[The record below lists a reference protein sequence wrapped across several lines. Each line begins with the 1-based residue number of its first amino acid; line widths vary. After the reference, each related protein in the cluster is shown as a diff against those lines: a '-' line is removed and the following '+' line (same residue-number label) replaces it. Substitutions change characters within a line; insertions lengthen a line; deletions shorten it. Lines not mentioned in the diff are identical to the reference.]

1 MSNREKENKI
11 GERLFAYLTS
21 TFYYRFRK
29 KLDFPYGKLEI
40 EPIIRFGGFVLE
52 EPYLN
57 EKTGNVEI
65 RRGFRK
71 GEPLLVL
78 GNLVI
83 PTHTICLNELF
94 LYHQLGLRHYYEE
107 EARFTKLFNVEAL
120 VYVLAHEIVHAI
132 LADFYPKEEE
142 HGELHKKL
150 VAEMVKIIEASP
162 EYQELKK
169 FWK

>member
-11 GERLFAYLTS
+11 GEKLFAYLTS

-29 KLDFPYGKLEI
+29 KLGFPYGKLEI

-107 EARFTKLFNVEAL
+107 KSAFCLC
-120 VYVLAHEIVHAI
+120 
-132 LADFYPKEEE
+132 
-142 HGELHKKL
+142 
-150 VAEMVKIIEASP
+150 
-162 EYQELKK
+162 
-169 FWK
+169 

>member
-1 MSNREKENKI
+1 MPNREKENKL
-11 GERLFAYLTS
+11 GQRLFAYLVA
-21 TFYYRFRK
+21 TFYYRFRE
-29 KLDFPYGKLEI
+29 KLDFPYGKLDI
-40 EPIIRFGGFVLE
+40 EPVIRFGGFVLE

-94 LYHQLGLRHYYEE
+94 LYHQLGLRHYYKE
-107 EARFTKLFNVEAL
+107 EAEFTKLFNFASL
-120 VYVLAHEIVHAI
+120 IYVLSHEIVHAI
-132 LADFYPKEEE
+132 LADFFSKEEE
-142 HGELHKKL
+142 HGEKHKKL
-150 VAEMVKIIEASP
+150 VAEMIKMIEASP
-162 EYQELKK
+162 EYWELKK
-169 FWK
+169 F

>member
-1 MSNREKENKI
+1 MSDRKNQI
-11 GERLFAYLTS
+11 GERLFAYLIS
-21 TFYYRFRK
+21 AFYHRFRE
-29 KLDFPYGKLEI
+29 KLGFSYGRLEI
-40 EPIIRFGGFVLE
+40 EPVIRFGGFVLE

-78 GNLVI
+78 GDLII
-83 PTHTICLNELF
+83 PTHTIYLNELF
-94 LYHQLGLRHYYEE
+94 LYYQLGLRHYYEE
-107 EARFTKLFNVEAL
+107 EERFTKLFNIEAL

-132 LADFYPKEEE
+132 LADFYPNEEE
-142 HGELHKKL
+142 HGELHEKL
-150 VAEMVKIIEASP
+150 VTEMVKIIETSP
-162 EYQELKK
+162 EYYELKK